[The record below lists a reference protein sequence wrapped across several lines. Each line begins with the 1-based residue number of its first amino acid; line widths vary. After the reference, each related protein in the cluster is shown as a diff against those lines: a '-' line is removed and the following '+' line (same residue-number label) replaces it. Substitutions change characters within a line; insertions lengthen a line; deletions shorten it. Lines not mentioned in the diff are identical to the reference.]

1 MWMVEAKYGILASHL
16 SISDLTLDIQQYLTN
31 LFNLP
36 PDKNSCCTKI
46 ASFSHQ
52 VLSVRLL
59 SMFVP
64 VLAWFCFPFENSPN
78 PFGHV
83 MQTSKNEFTLLV
95 KSPEIHFYCTPS
107 WYSHMLTWHSV
118 VSHLHDSCC
127 FARDRWSHNAVN
139 TENHDVRISYILSH
153 QRQKQNGAASSIST
167 GWTKHVQQD
176 IVQCTLCLVVDIRFS
191 CCLDA
196 FSGSSIKVL
205 PVLLKIL
212 QTENRVVPKQYK
224 RITQ

>member
-83 MQTSKNEFTLLV
+83 MQISKNEFTLLV
-95 KSPEIHFYCTPS
+95 KSPEIHFYCTPVDT
-107 WYSHMLTWHSV
+107 LICWHGILWSAICMTHV
-118 VSHLHDSCC
+118 VSQGTDE
-127 FARDRWSHNAVN
+127 V
-139 TENHDVRISYILSH
+139 TILSTLKTTMLESH
-153 QRQKQNGAASSIST
+153 TFYLTKDKNRTELQAASP
-167 GWTKHVQQD
+167 QD
-176 IVQCTLCLVVDIRFS
+176 EQS
-191 CCLDA
+191 M
-196 FSGSSIKVL
+196 S
-205 PVLLKIL
+205 
-212 QTENRVVPKQYK
+212 NR
-224 RITQ
+224 I

>member
-95 KSPEIHFYCTPS
+95 KSPEIHFYCTPVDT
-107 WYSHMLTWHSV
+107 LICWHGILWSAICMTHV
-118 VSHLHDSCC
+118 VSQGTDEVTMLSTLKTTMLE
-127 FARDRWSHNAVN
+127 SHTFYLTKDKNR
-139 TENHDVRISYILSH
+139 TEL
-153 QRQKQNGAASSIST
+153 QAASP
-167 GWTKHVQQD
+167 QD
-176 IVQCTLCLVVDIRFS
+176 EQS
-191 CCLDA
+191 M
-196 FSGSSIKVL
+196 S
-205 PVLLKIL
+205 
-212 QTENRVVPKQYK
+212 NR
-224 RITQ
+224 I